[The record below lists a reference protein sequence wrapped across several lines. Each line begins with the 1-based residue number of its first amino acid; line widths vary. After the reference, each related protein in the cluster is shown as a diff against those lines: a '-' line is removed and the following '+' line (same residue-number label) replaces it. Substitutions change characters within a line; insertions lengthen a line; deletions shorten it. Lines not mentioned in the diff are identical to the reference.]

1 VGQVFGDRYH
11 IIRMLG
17 MGGMGAVYQAWDSEL
32 EVALALKVIRPDAT
46 QDAATAAEIER
57 RFKRELLLARQVTHP
72 NVVRIHDLGEID
84 GIKYITMPYV
94 QGTDLAHVLSERKT
108 LPVPQAL
115 HIARQIAAG
124 LQAAHSAGVVHRD
137 LKPANI
143 MIDADDRALIMDFGI
158 ARGST
163 AAPGTG
169 LGPSGMAPSHAA
181 VTHFGAVIGTIDY
194 MAPEQARGEPVD
206 HRADIYAFGLILYR
220 MLVGKRLA
228 PGAADALSDLTA
240 RMSHAPTS
248 LRKIDASIP
257 EDVER
262 IASRCLEPDPAAR
275 YQTTSQLV
283 DALAGLDDQGVR
295 LTPPPHFLKSW
306 RFWTAAALVLA
317 ASVTATWL
325 LGRFSRPPS
334 PVQRDPIGVLVADAS
349 NRTGEAVFDGL
360 LEQALTVGIEGAPF
374 ISAYQ
379 RPAALRVARL
389 LKAGDQLDESAAR
402 LVALREGIKIVLLPA
417 IEKRG
422 SSYAL
427 SVRGIDPTTP
437 QRVLASSESDAT
449 TRDDVLRAGGML
461 ATRLRSALGDTR
473 AADPKETLSSS
484 SLEAVSAY
492 IRAQEL
498 SSAGKD
504 QEALA
509 YFREATTRDEKFG
522 RAFGGWAMSATRLGR
537 RADAEPLWQKALSLL
552 NNMTNRERYRLE
564 GAYFTLYARNYD
576 KAIDTYSTLVKEYP
590 ADGAGHNNLAVAYF
604 RRLEFSNA
612 LEEGRKVLQTYP
624 NSPLYRTN
632 LALYGMYAGDFSS
645 AATDARKLVDEGVA
659 NFDAF
664 LPIAV
669 SGVAAGRPDEA
680 RAAYERMRQVDS
692 GGASLASIGV
702 ADLLLYEGRA
712 AEAAAAL
719 RAGIDEDV
727 KLENP
732 AGVAAKQVALA
743 DALGTVGNTKGA
755 VAAARAALAI
765 DQTEAQ
771 IVPAVQWLVAAGNI
785 EEATQLKGE
794 LDRRLETQPRAYA
807 RVVAGQMAL
816 AKGQRVEAVD
826 ALREAIKLADLW
838 LARFF
843 LGRAYLNAGYYAEAL
858 SEFETCF
865 KRRGEGYAVF
875 LDDVPTTRYVAPVRY
890 WIGRAHEGLG
900 LVDQAKADYKT
911 FVDSQSKESVD
922 PLFKDARARLAKW
935 GLAP

>member
-1 VGQVFGDRYH
+1 
-11 IIRMLG
+11 
-17 MGGMGAVYQAWDSEL
+17 
-32 EVALALKVIRPDAT
+32 
-46 QDAATAAEIER
+46 
-57 RFKRELLLARQVTHP
+57 
-72 NVVRIHDLGEID
+72 
-84 GIKYITMPYV
+84 
-94 QGTDLAHVLSERKT
+94 
-108 LPVPQAL
+108 
-115 HIARQIAAG
+115 
-124 LQAAHSAGVVHRD
+124 
-137 LKPANI
+137 
-143 MIDADDRALIMDFGI
+143 
-158 ARGST
+158 
-163 AAPGTG
+163 
-169 LGPSGMAPSHAA
+169 
-181 VTHFGAVIGTIDY
+181 
-194 MAPEQARGEPVD
+194 
-206 HRADIYAFGLILYR
+206 
-220 MLVGKRLA
+220 
-228 PGAADALSDLTA
+228 
-240 RMSHAPTS
+240 
-248 LRKIDASIP
+248 
-257 EDVER
+257 
-262 IASRCLEPDPAAR
+262 
-275 YQTTSQLV
+275 
-283 DALAGLDDQGVR
+283 
-295 LTPPPHFLKSW
+295 
-306 RFWTAAALVLA
+306 
-317 ASVTATWL
+317 
-325 LGRFSRPPS
+325 
-334 PVQRDPIGVLVADAS
+334 
-349 NRTGEAVFDGL
+349 
-360 LEQALTVGIEGAPF
+360 
-374 ISAYQ
+374 
-379 RPAALRVARL
+379 
-389 LKAGDQLDESAAR
+389 
-402 LVALREGIKIVLLPA
+402 
-417 IEKRG
+417 
-422 SSYAL
+422 
-427 SVRGIDPTTP
+427 
-437 QRVLASSESDAT
+437 
-449 TRDDVLRAGGML
+449 
-461 ATRLRSALGDTR
+461 
-473 AADPKETLSSS
+473 
-484 SLEAVSAY
+484 
-492 IRAQEL
+492 
-498 SSAGKD
+498 
-504 QEALA
+504 
-509 YFREATTRDEKFG
+509 
-522 RAFGGWAMSATRLGR
+522 
-537 RADAEPLWQKALSLL
+537 
-552 NNMTNRERYRLE
+552 
-564 GAYFTLYARNYD
+564 
-576 KAIDTYSTLVKEYP
+576 
-590 ADGAGHNNLAVAYF
+590 
-604 RRLEFSNA
+604 
-612 LEEGRKVLQTYP
+612 
-624 NSPLYRTN
+624 
-632 LALYGMYAGDFSS
+632 
-645 AATDARKLVDEGVA
+645 
-659 NFDAF
+659 